1 MIGKGGRGKKKLEI
15 ATDFITEYFGSK
27 NEIASK
33 EIELEA
39 ARRNIKR
46 NTLLSAK
53 KKLNIRSGRGMDEA
67 GNQYWT
73 WIKEE

>member
-1 MIGKGGRGKKKLEI
+1 
-15 ATDFITEYFGSK
+15 
-27 NEIASK
+27 
-33 EIELEA
+33 LEA
-39 ARRNIKR
+39 ARRKIKR
-46 NTLLSAK
+46 NMLLSAK